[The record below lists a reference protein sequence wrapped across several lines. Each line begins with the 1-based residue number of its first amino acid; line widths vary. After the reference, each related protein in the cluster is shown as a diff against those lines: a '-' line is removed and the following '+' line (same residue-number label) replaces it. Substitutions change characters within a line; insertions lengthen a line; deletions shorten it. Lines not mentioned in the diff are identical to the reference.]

1 MVLRPEQFTEQAQEV
16 LHNSQELVRRYS
28 HSQWDVEH
36 ILLAL
41 LQLENGTP
49 EEILTQIG
57 VSVDA
62 MKAQLDQAL
71 EAAPK
76 VANNATQIYA
86 TPRASR
92 LLEDAKN
99 EADRLKDDFIG
110 AEHLFIAA
118 VMESQGDAAQVMKEH
133 SIDHVGGYRWQVMVR
148 GRIHP
153 FYVPSEDIIAIV
165 GSDKDKM
172 TGEGL

>member
-1 MVLRPEQFTEQAQEV
+1 MVLRPDQFTEPAQEV
-16 LHNSQELVRRYS
+16 LHNSQDLVRRYG

-41 LQLENGTP
+41 LQLEKGTP
-49 EEILTQIG
+49 GDILVQIG

-62 MKAQLDQAL
+62 ITAQLDRSL

-76 VANNATQIYA
+76 VADNATQIYA

-92 LLEDAKN
+92 LLEDAKK

-110 AEHLFIAA
+110 AEH
-118 VMESQGDAAQVMKEH
+118 
-133 SIDHVGGYRWQVMVR
+133 
-148 GRIHP
+148 
-153 FYVPSEDIIAIV
+153 
-165 GSDKDKM
+165 
-172 TGEGL
+172 